1 MKSMLALLSLSLLLV
16 ECSKDDSVPSA
27 IQAKIA
33 ELKKNPKQNP
43 PAVVYSYLY
52 HGQVVYTISSD
63 CCDQFNYLYDKD
75 LNIIC
80 APSGG
85 LTGRGD
91 GRCPDFAAAAT
102 QEHLLWRDPR

>member
-1 MKSMLALLSLSLLLV
+1 MKPILTLLSLSLLLV
-16 ECSKDDSVPSA
+16 GCTKDDGVPDA

-33 ELKKNPKQNP
+33 ELKRQPKQNP
-43 PAVVYSYLY
+43 PAAVYSYLY

-91 GRCPDFAAAAT
+91 GRCPDFTTAAT
-102 QEHLLWRDPR
+102 QEHLLWRDSR